1 MDRTPVDPN
10 SDRPVVKQV
19 ADRIRAQI
27 AEGAL
32 RPGQV
37 LPGEYQMMEWF
48 GVSRASVREA
58 LTILRGEGL
67 VVTTP
72 RVGTRVRVERERTEV
87 PVAAGTEVTARMP
100 TEVERRQH
108 EMPLGVPV
116 MVLTHVDGSEQVLPA
131 DRFVVVA
138 GDD

>member
-1 MDRTPVDPN
+1 MDRTPVDPT

-19 ADRIRAQI
+19 ADRLRAQI
-27 AEGAL
+27 TDGTL

-37 LPGEYQMMEWF
+37 LPGEHQMMEWF

-72 RVGTRVRVERERTEV
+72 RVGTRVRVERERAQV
-87 PVAAGTEVTARMP
+87 PIAAGTEVTARMP
-100 TEVERRQH
+100 TEAERRTH

-116 MVLTHVDGSEQVLPA
+116 LVLAHADGSEQVLPA
-131 DRFVVVA
+131 DRFTVVA